1 MSDCSSLTSRTL
13 TTLYLQIRN
22 VNICEK
28 LKDAEKILLF
38 ELNEQ
43 KEVHFRDLRFSWED
57 RAYDDVIEYDA
68 LLQINSTLNKVV

>member
-13 TTLYLQIRN
+13 TTLDLQIRN

-43 KEVHFRDLRFSWED
+43 EEVHFRDLRFSRED

>member
-1 MSDCSSLTSRTL
+1 MSDCSSLTSWTL

-38 ELNEQ
+38 ELNKQ
-43 KEVHFRDLRFSWED
+43 KEVNFRDLRLSRD
-57 RAYDDVIEYDA
+57 NRAYHDVIEYDA
-68 LLQINSTLNKVV
+68 LLQINPTLNKVV